1 MLAVWLVL
9 VAVFGSFAGKLTDV
23 EENDPV
29 SFLPGKAESVKA
41 LEAVRA
47 FPSGERT
54 EAVIVYSRDG
64 GLQPADRAALAR
76 DRAAINADPPRGTA
90 SVPPPIF
97 SRDGAAALLIAEV
110 DTSGPTSDNTLI
122 DATDALRERVH
133 EEVPSGLQVEVTGPA
148 GFSTDAVKVF
158 EQINGTLLL
167 ATASLVF
174 VLLILIY
181 RSPIFW
187 AIPLFT
193 VIFAEV
199 IARGI
204 GYFLA
209 KGGVTINGQTS
220 GILSVLVFGVGTD
233 YALLLVARYRE
244 ELRRHEDKHEAV
256 AIALRRAGPAVLA
269 SGLTVIAAL
278 LCLSLAEV
286 NGTAGLG
293 PVSAFGVA
301 LAMLAMLTLLPA
313 LLAITGRRAFWP
325 FVPRYGGAGTDETH
339 GWWRRLGERIR
350 VRPRRVWIGTT
361 VGLLVLCLGLT
372 QMNSDLTSGN
382 SFRDQVESVEGQ
394 ELVAQ
399 SFPAGANAPTIVI
412 VPPAEEGGT
421 GAEAARL
428 AAVVRALRAVPGVAQ
443 VAPVE
448 RDPRSGVRIAVTLA
462 ADPYSEQA
470 FDVIPPLREA
480 AKAAG
485 GDDVLVGGP
494 TAEERDLRVS
504 TARDNRVIVPLV
516 LVVVFLILVLVLR
529 AVLLPLLLMAT
540 VILSYAAALGI
551 GAFFFMQVFG
561 FAGVDP
567 GLPLFAFIFLVALG
581 VDYNIFLM
589 VRVREEA
596 HEHGTRLGTVRG
608 LAVTGAVITSAGIV
622 LAGTFSTLAV
632 LPLVVLTEI
641 GFTIAV
647 GVLLDTFVVRSVLV
661 PALVLDVGDRVWW
674 PSALGHR
681 RATAHDE
688 DEDAEDPGLME
699 SGRAADERA
708 IPYQKDAR

>member
-9 VAVFGSFAGKLTDV
+9 VVVFGSFAGRLSDV

-41 LEAVRA
+41 LEAARA
-47 FPSGERT
+47 FPSGEQT
-54 EAVIVYSRDG
+54 EAVIVYRRAG
-64 GLQPADRAALAR
+64 GLEPADRATIAR
-76 DRAAINADPPRGTA
+76 DRIAINQDPPRGT
-90 SVPPPIF
+90 SRIPPPIF
-97 SRDGAAALLIAEV
+97 SRDGQAALLVAEI
-110 DTSGPTSDNTLI
+110 DTSGPTSDNTLT
-122 DATDALRERVH
+122 DATDALRDRVH
-133 EEVPSGLQVEVTGPA
+133 EDVPPGLAVKVSGPA
-148 GFSTDAVKVF
+148 GFSTDAVSVF

-167 ATASLVF
+167 ATATLVF
-174 VLLILIY
+174 ILLILIY

-199 IARGI
+199 ISRGI
-204 GYFLA
+204 GYWLA
-209 KGGVTINGQTS
+209 KAGVTINGQTS

-244 ELRRHEDKHEAV
+244 ELRRHEDKHDAV
-256 AIALRRAGPAVLA
+256 RIALRRAGPAVIA

-293 PVSAFGVA
+293 PVAAIGVA
-301 LAMLAMLTLLPA
+301 LAMVAMLTLLPA

-325 FVPRYGGAGTDETH
+325 FVPRYGGSGTDETH

-361 VGLLVLCLGLT
+361 VALLVLCLGLT

-382 SFRDQVESVEGQ
+382 SFRGSVESVEGQ
-394 ELVAQ
+394 QLISE
-399 SFPAGANAPTIVI
+399 SFPAGANAPTSVI
-412 VPPAEEGGT
+412 VPADAPA
-421 GAEAARL
+421 GAAARV
-428 AAVVRALRAVPGVAQ
+428 AVALRAVPGVAQ
-443 VAPVE
+443 VLPVE
-448 RDPRSGVRIAVTLA
+448 RDPQAGVRLSVTLE

-470 FDVIPPLREA
+470 FDMIPPLRDA

-485 GDDVLVGGP
+485 GPDVLVGGP

-516 LVVVFLILVLVLR
+516 LLVVFLILAAILR

-540 VILSYAAALGI
+540 VVLSYAAALGI

-561 FAGVDP
+561 FDGVDP
-567 GLPLFAFIFLVALG
+567 SLPLFAFIFLVALG

-589 VRVREEA
+589 ARVREEA
-596 HEHGTRLGTVRG
+596 QQHGTRLGTVRG
-608 LAVTGAVITSAGIV
+608 LAVTGAVITSAGVV

-647 GVLLDTFVVRSVLV
+647 GVLLDTFVVRSILV
-661 PALVLDVGDRVWW
+661 PAIVLDAGDRVWW

-681 RATAHDE
+681 AATAE
-688 DEDAEDPGLME
+688 DEREEDEEGEAVATEPAG
-699 SGRAADERA
+699 SGPAPTA
-708 IPYQKDAR
+708 

>member
-1 MLAVWLVL
+1 MLAIWLVL
-9 VAVFGSFAGKLTDV
+9 VVAFGSFAGKLGDV

-41 LEAVRA
+41 LNAVRR
-47 FPSGERT
+47 FPSGEQT
-54 EAVIVYSRDG
+54 DAVIVYSRDG
-64 GLQPADRAALAR
+64 GLTPQDRAVIAR
-76 DRAAINADPPRGTA
+76 DRLAINTDPPRGT
-90 SVPPPIF
+90 SRVPPPIL
-97 SRDGAAALLIAEV
+97 SRDGRAALLIAEI
-110 DTSGPTSDNTLI
+110 DTSGPTSDNTLT
-122 DATDALRERVH
+122 DATDALRDRVH
-133 EEVPSGLQVEVTGPA
+133 DGVPAGLQVKVSGPA
-148 GFSTDAVKVF
+148 GFSTDAVSVF

-167 ATASLVF
+167 ATATLVF
-174 VLLILIY
+174 LLLILIY

-193 VIFAEV
+193 VVFAEV

-204 GYFLA
+204 GYWLA
-209 KGGVTINGQTS
+209 KAGVTINGQTS

-293 PVSAFGVA
+293 PVAAIGVA
-301 LAMLAMLTLLPA
+301 LAMIAMLTLLPA

-325 FVPRYGGAGTDETH
+325 FVPQFGGSGTDETH

-350 VRPRRVWIGTT
+350 VRPRRVWVATS
-361 VGLLVLCLGLT
+361 VLLLVFCLGLT

-382 SFRDQVESVEGQ
+382 AFRDKVESVEGQ
-394 ELVAQ
+394 ELIAQ
-399 SFPAGANAPTIVI
+399 SFPAGANAPTVVI
-412 VPPAEEGGT
+412 VGT
-421 GAEAARL
+421 GGQANGTDPARVN
-428 AAVVRALRAVPGVAQ
+428 AVMSALRAVPGVAS

-448 RDPRSGVRIAVTLA
+448 RDSRIGVRLAVTLA
-462 ADPYSEQA
+462 ADPYSETA
-470 FDVIPPLREA
+470 FDAIPPLRAA
-480 AKAAG
+480 AKTAG
-485 GDDVLVGGP
+485 GPDVLIGGP

-529 AVLLPLLLMAT
+529 AVLLPLLLMGT

-589 VRVREEA
+589 VRVREET
-596 HEHGTRLGTVRG
+596 HEHGTRTGMVRG

-661 PALVLDVGDRVWW
+661 PALVLDVGGRIWW
-674 PSALGHR
+674 PSSLARH
-681 RATAHDE
+681 TVPEQDEHDE
-688 DEDAEDPGLME
+688 RDAATSPQL
-699 SGRAADERA
+699 ADRG
-708 IPYQKDAR
+708 

>member
-1 MLAVWLVL
+1 VVLAVWLVL

-23 EENDPV
+23 EDNDPV

-41 LEAVRA
+41 LDAVRR
-47 FPSGERT
+47 FPSGERA
-54 EAVIVYSRDG
+54 EAVIVYRREG
-64 GLQPADRAALAR
+64 GLTAQDRAKIAR
-76 DRAAINADPPRGTA
+76 DRAAINADPPRGT
-90 SVPPPIF
+90 SRVPPPIL
-97 SRDGAAALLIAEV
+97 SRDGRAALLVAEI

-122 DATDALRERVH
+122 DATDALRDLVH
-133 EEVPSGLQVEVTGPA
+133 ANAPAGLEVKVSGPA

-167 ATASLVF
+167 ATATLVF
-174 VLLILIY
+174 ILLILIY

-193 VIFAEV
+193 VVFAEV

-204 GYFLA
+204 GYWLA
-209 KGGVTINGQTS
+209 KAGVTINGQTS

-256 AIALRRAGPAVLA
+256 AIALRRAGPAVIA
-269 SGLTVIAAL
+269 SGLTVIVAL

-293 PVSAFGVA
+293 PVAAIGVA
-301 LAMLAMLTLLPA
+301 IAMLAMLTLLPA
-313 LLAITGRRAFWP
+313 LLAMTGRRAFWP
-325 FVPRYGGAGTDETH
+325 FVPQFGAVGTDETH
-339 GWWRRLGERIR
+339 GWWRALGERIR
-350 VRPRRVWIGTT
+350 VRPRRVWIGTAAA
-361 VGLLVLCLGLT
+361 LLVLCLGLT

-382 SFRDQVESVEGQ
+382 SFRDRVESVEGQ
-394 ELVAQ
+394 ELIAQ
-399 SFPAGANAPTIVI
+399 SFPAGANAPTVVI
-412 VPPAEEGGT
+412 VPAGDASPA
-421 GAEAARL
+421 R
-428 AAVVRALRAVPGVAQ
+428 VVAALRRVPGVAQ
-443 VAPVE
+443 VQVAE
-448 RDPRSGVRIAVTLA
+448 RDPAVGTRLAVTLA
-462 ADPYSEQA
+462 ADPYSATA
-470 FDVIPPLREA
+470 FDTIPRLRSV

-485 GDDVLVGGP
+485 GPDVLVGGP

-516 LVVVFLILVLVLR
+516 LVVVFLILVVVLR

-551 GAFFFMQVFG
+551 GAFFFTQVFD
-561 FAGVDP
+561 FAGIDP
-567 GLPLFAFIFLVALG
+567 ALPLFAFIFLVALG
-581 VDYNIFLM
+581 VDYNIFLT

-596 HEHGTRLGTVRG
+596 HQHGTRMGTVRG

-661 PALVLDVGDRVWW
+661 PALMLDVGDRVWW
-674 PSALGHR
+674 PSALAR
-681 RATAHDE
+681 
-688 DEDAEDPGLME
+688 
-699 SGRAADERA
+699 GRMTDDERE
-708 IPYQKDAR
+708 QESTTSR

>member
-1 MLAVWLVL
+1 VLAVWLVL

-41 LEAVRA
+41 LNAVRA
-47 FPSGERT
+47 FPSGEQT
-54 EAVIVYSRDG
+54 DAVIVYSRADG
-64 GLQPADRAALAR
+64 LTVQDRATIAS
-76 DRAAINADPPRGTA
+76 DRAAINADPPRGT
-90 SVPPPIF
+90 SQVPPPVL
-97 SRDGAAALLIAEV
+97 SRDGRAALLIAEI

-122 DATDALRERVH
+122 DATDALRDRVH
-133 EEVPSGLQVEVTGPA
+133 EDVPPGLEVKVSGPA
-148 GFSTDAVKVF
+148 GFSTDAVRVF

-167 ATASLVF
+167 ATAGLVF
-174 VLLILIY
+174 ILLILIY

-204 GYFLA
+204 GYWLA
-209 KGGVTINGQTS
+209 KAGVTINGQTS

-244 ELRRHEDKHEAV
+244 ELRRHEDKHAAV
-256 AIALRRAGPAVLA
+256 AVALRRAGPAVLA

-293 PVSAFGVA
+293 PVAAIGVA
-301 LAMLAMLTLLPA
+301 LAVLAMLTLLPA

-325 FVPRYGGAGTDETH
+325 FVPQFGGVGTDETH

-350 VRPRRVWIGTT
+350 VKPRRVWIGTT
-361 VGLLVLCLGLT
+361 IALLVLCLGLT

-394 ELVAQ
+394 ELIAQ
-399 SFPAGANAPTIVI
+399 SFPAGANAPTVAI
-412 VPPAEEGGT
+412 VPAGD
-421 GAEAARL
+421 GAGATAR
-428 AAVVRALRAVPGVAQ
+428 VVSALREVPGVAQ
-443 VAPVE
+443 VQLVE
-448 RDPRSGVRIAVTLA
+448 RDPQVGTRLAVTLE
-462 ADPYSEQA
+462 ADPYSETA
-470 FDVIPPLREA
+470 FDVIAPLREA

-485 GDDVLVGGP
+485 GPDVLVGGP
-494 TAEERDLRVS
+494 TAEERDLRIS

-516 LVVVFLILVLVLR
+516 LVVVFLILIVVLR
-529 AVLLPLLLMAT
+529 AVLLPLVLMGT

-551 GAFFFMQVFG
+551 GAFFFMEVFG

-589 VRVREEA
+589 VRVREET
-596 HEHGTRLGTVRG
+596 HEHGTRTGMVRG

-661 PALVLDVGDRVWW
+661 PALVLDMGDRVWW
-674 PSALGHR
+674 PSALMHR
-681 RATAHDE
+681 GEVDEPEPVEEPAAT
-688 DEDAEDPGLME
+688 G
-699 SGRAADERA
+699 
-708 IPYQKDAR
+708 